1 MNFKQSKIE
10 KSYFLLK
17 NWWENIELTNFEKN
31 CLNKDIIL
39 FNQQLFRLKEKIIRI
54 GVYGKA
60 SVGKSSILNTIL
72 NENFFKTDIING
84 STKETQLKTLSFEK
98 GLVKTIELI
107 DFPGFDIDA
116 ITNTKKNNETLIS
129 LDLIIFVVSGDL
141 NRGELSEINYLINN
155 GKKIIIVLNKIDIWN
170 NDELNTILKNIKYK
184 LPKNIIIPIVINSN
198 KKCNF
203 IRINETLKDYLIK
216 TIHRFGHSIIIYN
229 TLQIASK
236 LSIIIKEKRLSKRK
250 REAQKIIGKFATLKA
265 SSVALNPLLF
275 LDMASSFA
283 LDTALVHELSKVY
296 GLKIKRN
303 SVKKLIKTIS
313 VNNISLGAAQI
324 CVNTL
329 FSLVRKI
336 SLLSAPFTNGLS
348 LVPYGPIA
356 LTQAAL
362 AVGST
367 KLVGKLA
374 AKEILNKSNLCA
386 IEPYHLIQQIDL
398 KEIQMAGP
406 FRIFLYNQ
414 KKNKDLSLFIP

>member
-1 MNFKQSKIE
+1 MIFIQ
-10 KSYFLLK
+10 
-17 NWWENIELTNFEKN
+17 
-31 CLNKDIIL
+31 
-39 FNQQLFRLKEKIIRI
+39 
-54 GVYGKA
+54 
-60 SVGKSSILNTIL
+60 
-72 NENFFKTDIING
+72 
-84 STKETQLKTLSFEK
+84 
-98 GLVKTIELI
+98 
-107 DFPGFDIDA
+107 
-116 ITNTKKNNETLIS
+116 KKNTTKNKIKLIN
-129 LDLIIFVVSGDL
+129 LDLILFTVAGDM
-141 NRGELSEINYLINN
+141 NRGEVSELNYLINN
-155 GKKIIIVLNKIDIWN
+155 GKKVIIILNKIDIWN
-170 NDELNTILKNIKYK
+170 NKEIHTILEKIRDK
-184 LPKNIIIPIVINSN
+184 LPRDIIIPIVVNSN
-198 KKCNF
+198 KKFNSLN
-203 IRINETLKDYLIK
+203 INASLHNYLIK
-216 TIHRFGHSIIIYN
+216 MINKIGQPILIYN